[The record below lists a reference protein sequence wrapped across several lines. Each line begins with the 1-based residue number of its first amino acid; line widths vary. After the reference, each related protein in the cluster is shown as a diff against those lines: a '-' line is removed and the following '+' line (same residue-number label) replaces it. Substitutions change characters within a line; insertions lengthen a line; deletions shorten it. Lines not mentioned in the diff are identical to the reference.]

1 MADNDF
7 KNDFFED
14 RCSGTKKKNPRLVNR
29 YSEGGARSHLK
40 VPIEYAVILAIVILT
55 LMTVSYAVGVK
66 NGKSVVKMEYMRE
79 DGPEAPAE
87 SNAKEPDINVVLETV
102 KTDNEILTRDENA
115 EESGESEES
124 EIIGFSL
131 PEDSV
136 EVIPEEQKQYKKT
149 EDVSLFDETE
159 YIICLASF
167 KDENS
172 AVRDTSV
179 LKDRGIKTRTT
190 KKGQWYQLYASGYRT
205 IDEARAAKEELIEN
219 YKDCYIKRIK

>member
-14 RCSGTKKKNPRLVNR
+14 RCSGTGKKKPCLVNR
-29 YSEGGARSHLK
+29 YSEGKAPSHLK

-66 NGKSVVKMEYMRE
+66 NGKSAVKIEYRRE
-79 DGPEAPAE
+79 EGIEAPSE
-87 SNAKEPDINVVLETV
+87 SNAKELDINVVLETA

-124 EIIGFSL
+124 EGLGFSL
-131 PEDSV
+131 PEDSA
-136 EVIPEEQKQYKKT
+136 EVILEEQKQYKKT
-149 EDVSLFDETE
+149 ENVPLPDETE

-172 AVRDTSV
+172 AVRGTSA

-205 IDEARAAKEELIEN
+205 IDEARAAKEELVET